1 MLDLYRMD
9 PRVWRTALVEL
20 HTLMDRQWIEGLLI
34 DVWLL
39 DLWNNTY
46 RRPAFRYLPTTY
58 IQPAQNARPT
68 DGGEEAERRETL
80 KEIKNF
86 RSLFDDLPQS
96 EEETCALEDCI
107 CVVNGGG
114 NHYFTVVFMPR
125 IRRVHVL
132 GRRYNVNQKIKGTK
146 DWAVWG
152 GHTIWARICELYG
165 WPHARLT
172 GMTVHSVDWIQNGYD
187 CGPIACQVVE
197 NIWVGGLPLDGDGLW
212 KRPGLPCCHSQRL
225 NMATKVHQT
234 AADGHRSFLELKE
247 IYREQIEVYFGD
259 NINAFALFEDEV
271 AEKLIQHPRYALK
284 PIEANLRR
292 AIIICPSCNS
302 LHSKGALAAST
313 AVNKDSESLSNKVA
327 KPQNGSKALLRGTR
341 SKNDFVRNSGEGE
354 VAQAQDV
361 GGTSVPEPHKESSD
375 SESETE
381 GQDIWWK
388 SPLPGAFQV
397 ADWTEAKIGRYPR
410 PKDGPEIPA
419 RRSLRG
425 LRHPFSED
433 YDDYTNGPTLDV
445 LDPIPET
452 VMQLAQLSLVYI
464 ANRVITCPWT
474 LFLNDY
480 GYRLLADFLQIFF
493 LTRPILVREHLAPV
507 GLLEPPAAFMTH
519 DPPQKSRSGRP
530 LITANRTVLGATELL
545 DVATEYGSDLPLL
558 TGMTPEDC
566 YIYLDLERDRV
577 IPSRL
582 SKACDIDS
590 FIWVTREPRFI
601 GNVGI
606 YEMPVIRKKPP
617 IWKNNHI
624 MVELLYPQSE
634 DDKLRLGP
642 RTEWQTKPFRLSRIP
657 HLSFGVLN
665 QTTSIVELL
674 MFFPRMT
681 HQHPHTH
688 RWENAIPPDVQN
700 FFWDRVLLPAWEQI
714 TTAVQKPYTTFDR
727 EHTAYKVKSRTGKN
741 VGQATAKHPLHTKDL
756 TRLIEAMKEI
766 VGASSFLP
774 PSETKTNEFM

>member
-20 HTLMDRQWIEGLLI
+20 CTLMDRQWIEGLLI
-34 DVWLL
+34 DIWLL

-46 RRPAFRYLPTTY
+46 RRPPFRYLPTTY

-68 DGGEEAERRETL
+68 NGEGEKERRETL

-86 RSLFDDLPQS
+86 RGLFDDLPQS
-96 EEETCALEDCI
+96 EVETCALENCI
-107 CVVNGGG
+107 CVVNGGR

-125 IRRVHVL
+125 IRRIHVL
-132 GRRYNVNQKIKGTK
+132 GRRYNINRKIKDAK
-146 DWAVWG
+146 DWADWG
-152 GHTIWARICELYG
+152 GPAIWARICELYG
-165 WPHARLT
+165 WPRARLA
-172 GMTVHSVDWIQNGYD
+172 GITVHSVDWIQNGYD

-197 NIWVGGLPLDGDGLW
+197 KIWVGGLPLDGDGLW
-212 KRPGLPCCHSQRL
+212 ERPSLPCCHAQRL
-225 NMATKVHQT
+225 NMATKIHQT
-234 AADGHRSFLELKE
+234 AADGHQSFLELKE
-247 IYREQIEVYFGD
+247 IYREQIEAYFGD
-259 NINAFALFEDEV
+259 NINTFSLFEDEV

-284 PIEANLRR
+284 PVETNLRR
-292 AIIICPSCNS
+292 AIIFCPSCNPQH
-302 LHSKGALAAST
+302 LKGVSAAST
-313 AVNKDSESLSNKVA
+313 AANEDSESLSNKVV
-327 KPQNGSKALLRGTR
+327 KPQNSSKALLRGTC
-341 SKNDFVRNSGEGE
+341 SKKDFVRNSNEGE
-354 VAQAQDV
+354 VTQVQDI
-361 GGTSVPEPHKESSD
+361 GGTSVQEPHKESSG
-375 SESETE
+375 SESETK
-381 GQDIWWK
+381 GQDIWK
-388 SPLPGAFQV
+388 SPAVGAFQV
-397 ADWTEAKIGRYPR
+397 TDWTEAKIGRYPR
-410 PKDGPEIPA
+410 PKDGPEIPV
-419 RRSLRG
+419 RSNLRG

-433 YDDYTNGPTLDV
+433 YDDYANGPTLDV

-464 ANRVITCPWT
+464 ANRIITCPWT
-474 LFLNDY
+474 LFLKDY
-480 GYRLLADFLQIFF
+480 GYRLLADFLQIF
-493 LTRPILVREHLAPV
+493 LLARPILVREHLAPV
-507 GLLEPPAAFMTH
+507 GLSEPPAAFMSH
-519 DPPQKSRSGRP
+519 NPPQKSRSGHP

-577 IPSRL
+577 IPARL

-590 FIWVTREPRFI
+590 FIWITREPRFI
-601 GNVGI
+601 GSIGI

-634 DDKLRLGP
+634 EDKLRLGP

-688 RWENAIPPDVQN
+688 RWENAIPSDVQN
-700 FFWDRVLLPAWEQI
+700 FFWDRVLLPAWDQI

-756 TRLIEAMKEI
+756 IKLIEAMKEI
-766 VGASSFLP
+766 VGGSSFLP
-774 PSETKTNEFM
+774 PSERKTNDFM